1 MVAKHNYT
9 RMSMKNFIYSWA
21 VLFCTMMAIDGI
33 WLSLMVQ
40 RFYKPYL
47 HGIFSDEFKYGIAL
61 VFYLLYSAGVVY
73 LIMLP
78 AYQYQTNVYDL
89 LLRGSVLGF
98 IAYGAYDLTNQA
110 TLAHWP
116 FIVTVVDMVWGACMT
131 GVSTI
136 ISYKIIQTYFF

>member
-1 MVAKHNYT
+1 
-9 RMSMKNFIYSWA
+9 MKNFIYSWV
-21 VLFCTMMAIDGI
+21 VLFCTMMVIDGV

-47 HGIFSDEFKYGIAL
+47 GSIFSGEFKYLVAL

-78 AYQYQTNVYDL
+78 AFQYQTTLYDV

-110 TLAHWP
+110 TLANWP
-116 FIVTVVDMVWGACMT
+116 LIVTVVDMVWGALMT
-131 GVSTI
+131 GVSSI
-136 ISYKIIQTYFF
+136 ISYKIIQTYLL